1 MDKNEIAAAIT
12 ANWAITEASTILQ
25 SDVKEFEDN
34 APQFGMLKEKAGRK
48 IYAFLKSGEKV
59 IIRKLVIPIESDV
72 LRDRGKVIELI
83 EKSFNIKPL
92 HRKER

>member
-48 IYAFLKSGEKV
+48 IYAFVRSGEKV
-59 IIRKLVIPIESDV
+59 IIRKLVMPIESDV
-72 LRDRGKVIELI
+72 LRGKEVIEAI
-83 EKSFNIKPL
+83 ERDFTIKPL
-92 HRKER
+92 RRKKK